1 VINIK
6 RIVVSFL
13 IVTILGIMGCN
24 SINKVSKDTKDAE
37 RISYEDLSNYFSGYD
52 GCIVLFD
59 KNKNEY
65 SIFNKEKSQKQISPC
80 STFKVVNSLIGLET
94 KELEDENTTF
104 KWDGTQ
110 YPIES
115 WNKDQT
121 LKSAIS
127 NSVVWYFQSLT
138 SKVGESRMNE
148 FIKKID
154 YGNNDISGGITK
166 FWLQSSLKISP
177 KEQVDFLR
185 KLYDYQLPMNKRYID
200 IVKDLILLSNENG
213 IKLSGKTGSGQNSNI
228 NKSNIININ
237 GWFIGYV
244 EKDNNVYFFAT
255 NIESDETTK
264 QSADGQQ
271 AKEITFKILR
281 DKNLY

>member
-1 VINIK
+1 M
-6 RIVVSFL
+6 
-13 IVTILGIMGCN
+13 LGITGCN
-24 SINKVSKDTKDAE
+24 NINKPSKDTKETE
-37 RISYEDLSNYFSGYD
+37 RISYKDLSNYFSEYE

-65 SIFNKEKSQKQISPC
+65 TIFNQEKSNKQISPC
-80 STFKVVNSLIGLET
+80 STFKIANALIGLET
-94 KELEDENTTF
+94 KELVDKNTTF

-110 YPIES
+110 YPIEA
-115 WNKDQT
+115 WNTDQT
-121 LKSAIS
+121 LKSAVS
-127 NSVVWYFQSLT
+127 NSVVWYFQRLAA
-138 SKVGESRMNE
+138 KVGESRMND

-185 KLYDYQLPMNKRYID
+185 KLYDYQLPLNKRNID
-200 IVKDLILLSNENG
+200 IVKDVILLSNENG
-213 IKLSGKTGSGQNSNI
+213 IKLSGKTGSGQNSNN
-228 NKSNIININ
+228 NKSNILNIN
-237 GWFIGYV
+237 GWFVGYV

-255 NIESDETTK
+255 NIEANEITK
-264 QSADGQQ
+264 QSADGQK
-271 AKEITFKILR
+271 AKEITLKILR